1 MNKKD
6 LGRSPSPYKR
16 QSEIPLLNPIPLKW
30 IFNIQ
35 KIREHIIKHNSLNT
49 KSKSYESDNN
59 KSS

>member
-1 MNKKD
+1 MINKD

-16 QSEIPLLNPIPLKW
+16 QSEIPIQNSIPLKW

-49 KSKSYESDNN
+49 KSKSYEPDNN